1 MKKKER
7 EKFIKR
13 EHLIR
18 NILIGL
24 TIVSLIITLLNFTYL
39 VYQDRNIDII
49 NNLLVNYINGWL
61 FWIDNI
67 LVIVFALW
75 YIVLA
80 LQSKCERVIKIS
92 FSIFSIVTTILVS
105 TLVINFVA
113 ELFQMI

>member
-7 EKFIKR
+7 EKFIKK

-24 TIVSLIITLLNFTYL
+24 TIVSLIITLLNHTYA
-39 VYQDRNIDII
+39 VYQDRNIEII

-61 FWIDNI
+61 FWIDNL

-92 FSIFSIVTTILVS
+92 FSIFSIITTMLVS
-105 TLVINFVA
+105 NFIINFVA
-113 ELFQMI
+113 SIFQMI

>member
-24 TIVSLIITLLNFTYL
+24 TIVSLIITLLNHTYA
-39 VYQDRNIDII
+39 VYQDRNIDLI

-80 LQSKCERVIKIS
+80 LQSKCERVVKIS
-92 FSIFSIVTTILVS
+92 FSIFSIITTMLVS
-105 TLVINFVA
+105 NFIINFVA
-113 ELFQMI
+113 SIFQMI